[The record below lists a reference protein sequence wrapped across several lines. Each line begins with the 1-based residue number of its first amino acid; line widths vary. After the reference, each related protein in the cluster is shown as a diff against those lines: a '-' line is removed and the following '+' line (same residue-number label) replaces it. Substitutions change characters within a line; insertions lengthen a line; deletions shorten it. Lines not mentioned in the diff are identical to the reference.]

1 MESRISKSVRNA
13 IPAVES
19 SSEGLLPGFDARWFS
34 PVLFCFVV
42 LFGDAACLTPSVCF
56 AQSAGAAIESD
67 PPVQFE
73 GQFRITWGGA
83 MARQFRG
90 SISLDS
96 GQIDVV
102 QNLSLQPDATGTI
115 LPSGTGQ
122 LKIQPHS
129 KATFGGVVIQ
139 AECPLDAKV
148 SIEIRNPSAAPF
160 RGVFSVNDLLKKT
173 HIEAIDELG
182 NRLALERPVE
192 DQLQIRTSS
201 RNAVLETLD
210 IWPASVR
217 GNFTTLTPGKH
228 RIRIRR
234 KGVLPE
240 RPVELIHEAVVE
252 VDEVGSFGDVPFQL
266 VVPDLE
272 GVYELELCI
281 VPERSYLASFL
292 PADDQVLRRYE
303 FVAIDPAE
311 RQPSKL
317 IWKEV
322 QRIQAIDAATPGF
335 LSWISP
341 YLRAQSIPETVK
353 RVTPLSSTL
362 DAVLSH
368 GELEERELQLPNSGS
383 KKCLVLGPESW
394 LAIPLTELEPGQ
406 PHRLRIRT
414 PVDWPNAVIAS
425 IKPLGMAGEVSEFA
439 TLGSDYKIDT
449 STRELLRHSALQPEE
464 QTGLRSTEV
473 VFWPA
478 SEQSLLLLSNP
489 SSERLASVLDI
500 AVDAS
505 SWEPG
510 EIAEVAANPS
520 VSAEPERLAGVY
532 LDKPLLGV
540 WLGTQRIRDPGTGR
554 WLENWSTWHLAC
566 TRMMHYLDLLE
577 ANLLVMKVQADG
589 GAIFPSRSLQPSPQY
604 DNGTF
609 FSDGRNAGI
618 KDGVALLLKH
628 MERSNRKLV
637 LALDLDS
644 KLPGVELQAQGTTG
658 VHQRRLA
665 RDSQTRRT
673 TEYRYDPLHPD
684 VQAEIE
690 RIIREIVSS
699 YGDTKAFGGVQ
710 LQLSKKS
717 VLLFKGDL
725 WLPSDRTIR
734 QFESSTNIAVPKE
747 SAAFREFLKTKDGQ
761 EYLKW
766 RGERLSSFLARL
778 GGIVAGE
785 EIGQVAGTESSD
797 RSRLYLHAGSLWN
810 QTPRESDFLNP
821 KTINRIP
828 QEFLLAFGLDLD
840 SLSESDEVILVQ
852 SEVEVSES
860 VDADEW
866 VRQISR
872 RIGLNFKTNHSL
884 ASASVL
890 LQTPSAHRI
899 PGLDVLSEATGQ
911 EFSDVVYPIRIES
924 QSFLNRALL
933 QQTLQQELSFVA
945 LGAWLPVGAELSEL
959 KANLTTLRT
968 LPVAQFQDV
977 PLSQT
982 NSSGLVR
989 VRYAALGEKSY
1000 VQIVNAT
1007 PWTEEVSLTF
1017 AGGSDELFCEV
1028 LGDLDLTLKKEVSG
1042 RSPVWKVQVPGNRI
1056 VGLQLSQKL
1065 VVSSASRSCSGNV
1078 STVIA
1083 DELSVLEA
1091 ILSASADPTRQEI
1104 ATDISGDFEQSTKV
1118 GLPSG
1123 WSSSEMPGVTVRA
1136 SNHLPHSGRQSLEIA
1151 SSNKGKTRTWL
1162 HSPNIPIPV
1171 TGRLTIQAWLRSPA
1185 DRSSTLAR
1193 IALVGRAISGDRFE
1207 RSMLVGSKVDPSQ
1220 QIPNDWGTRPF
1231 TLDVGD
1237 IPLDELESLYVS
1249 IELVGAGRLWVDDV
1263 KVLRCWLHPNE
1274 RTFLQGRLLVAKRAL
1289 KAGDPAAAEQLLDGP
1304 WARYLRRVHPDM
1316 QDNKGRVAQAAPLS
1330 IPIEGSAHSADQ
1342 SNWNASPSIFETI
1355 RDSLLQRWIR

>member
-1 MESRISKSVRNA
+1 M
-13 IPAVES
+13 
-19 SSEGLLPGFDARWFS
+19 
-34 PVLFCFVV
+34 
-42 LFGDAACLTPSVCF
+42 
-56 AQSAGAAIESD
+56 
-67 PPVQFE
+67 QFE

-83 MARQFRG
+83 SARQFQG
-90 SISLDS
+90 SITLDG

-115 LPSGTGQ
+115 LPAGTGQ
-122 LKIQPHS
+122 LKILPHS
-129 KATFGGVVIQ
+129 KATFGGVVVQ
-139 AECPLDAKV
+139 AKCPLDANV
-148 SIEIRNPSAAPF
+148 SIEIRNPSGAPF
-160 RGVFSVNDLLKKT
+160 RGVFSVRELLKET

-201 RNAVLETLD
+201 RNSVLETLD
-210 IWPASVR
+210 IWPASIR
-217 GNFTTLTPGKH
+217 GNFTSLTPGKH

-240 RPVELIHEAVVE
+240 RPVELIHEAVVD
-252 VDEVGSFGDVPFQL
+252 VDELGSFGDVSFQL

-272 GVYELELCI
+272 GVYQLELCM

-292 PADDQVLRRYE
+292 PADDEVLRRYE
-303 FVAIDPAE
+303 FVAIDPAQ
-311 RQPSKL
+311 RQSSKL
-317 IWKEV
+317 SWKEV
-322 QRIQAIDAATPGF
+322 QRVQAIDAATPGF

-341 YLRAQSIPETVK
+341 YLGAQNIPGSVK
-353 RVTPLSSTL
+353 RVAPLSSTL
-362 DAVLSH
+362 EGVLSH
-368 GELEERELQLPNSGS
+368 GELEERELQLPNSS
-383 KKCLVLGPESW
+383 VKKCLVLGPESW
-394 LAIPLTELEPGQ
+394 LAVPLSELEPGQ

-425 IKPLGMAGEVSEFA
+425 IKPYGMAGEVSEYA
-439 TLGSDYKIDT
+439 TLGSDYKIET
-449 STRELLRHSALQPEE
+449 STRELLRHSALNPEE
-464 QTGLRSTEV
+464 QTGLRSTEI

-500 AVDAS
+500 AVDSS

-510 EIAEVAANPS
+510 GIAEVASNPS
-520 VSAEPERLAGVY
+520 VSAEPQRLAGVY

-566 TRMMHYLDLLE
+566 TRLMHYLDLLE

-644 KLPGVELQAQGTTG
+644 KLPGVELQAQGTERF
-658 VHQRRLA
+658 HQRRLA
-665 RDSQTRRT
+665 RDSHTRRA
-673 TEYRYDPLHPD
+673 TEHDYDPLHPE
-684 VQAEIE
+684 VQTEIE
-690 RIIREIVSS
+690 RIVRELVSS
-699 YGDTKAFGGVQ
+699 YGDSKAFGGVQ
-710 LQLSKKS
+710 IQLSEKS

-725 WLPSDRTIR
+725 WLPSNTTLE
-734 QFESSTNIAVPKE
+734 QFELSTNVAVPNE
-747 SAAFREFLKTKDGQ
+747 PEAFREFLRTKDGQ

-766 RGERLSSFLARL
+766 RGERVSSFLARL
-778 GGIVAGE
+778 GAIVARE
-785 EIGQVAGTESSD
+785 EIGQVAGPQSFD

-810 QTPRESDFLNP
+810 QAPHESDFLNP
-821 KTINRIP
+821 KTISRTP
-828 QEFLLAFGLDLD
+828 HEFLLAFGVDLG
-840 SLSESDEVILVQ
+840 SLSQSDNVILVQ

-872 RIGLNFKTNHSL
+872 RIGLSSQTDRSRT
-884 ASASVL
+884 SASVL
-890 LQTPSAHRI
+890 WQTPSAHRI
-899 PGLDVLSEATGQ
+899 PGLEILREATGQ
-911 EFSDVVYPIRIES
+911 KFSDVVYPIRIES
-924 QSFLNRALL
+924 QSFLNKALL
-933 QQTLQQELSFVA
+933 QHSLQREPSFVA

-959 KANLTTLRT
+959 KANLTTLRA
-968 LPVAQFQDV
+968 LPEAPFQDV
-977 PLSQT
+977 PLLQA

-989 VRYAALGEKSY
+989 VRYAARGEKSY

-1007 PWTEEVSLTF
+1007 PWTEEVSLSF
-1017 AGGSDELFCEV
+1017 ASGSDELSYEV
-1028 LGDLDLTLKKEVSG
+1028 LGDLDLALKREALGKG
-1042 RSPVWKVQVPGNRI
+1042 LVWKVQVPGNRI
-1056 VGLQLSQKL
+1056 VGLQLNQRL
-1065 VVSSASRSCSGNV
+1065 TVSSASRSCSGNV

-1091 ILSASADPTRQEI
+1091 ILAASADPTRQEV
-1104 ATDISGDFEQSTKV
+1104 AADISGDFERSPKE

-1123 WSSSEMPGVTVRA
+1123 WSSSEIPGVTVRV
-1136 SNHLPHSGRQSLEIA
+1136 SSHLPHSGRQSLEIA
-1151 SSNKGKTRTWL
+1151 STNKGETRTWL

-1193 IALVGRAISGDRFE
+1193 VALVGRTVRGDRFE
-1207 RSMLVGSKVDPSQ
+1207 RSMLAGSKVDPSQ

-1231 TLDVGD
+1231 TLDVGE
-1237 IPLDELESLYVS
+1237 IPVDELESLYVS
-1249 IELVGAGRLWVDDV
+1249 IELVGEGRLWVDDV

-1289 KAGDPAAAEQLLDGP
+1289 KAGDPAAAEQLLDSP

-1316 QDNKGRVAQAAPLS
+1316 QDSKGRVARAAPLNS
-1330 IPIEGSAHSADQ
+1330 PIDGSTQSADQ